1 MFAKA
6 RVVRGM
12 LLLGVALGGVGGC
25 LLFSP
30 LDDLPATGGKS
41 AGGKNA
47 GGMSAGGMSSV
58 SGASSLGGA
67 AGGEGGAGA
76 AAGETN
82 SGHECETNL
91 ECFKKNSDQ
100 PSRCR
105 PSDHT
110 CVLLRSPTCTL
121 NYGEGHKD
129 PNAIYFGAFAPF
141 NPSAPGDSTVIWSQR
156 LALDELSGDNLGGLP
171 DPRRP
176 LVMIVCNNADDAVE
190 AGIAHLADELQVPA
204 MIANLQ
210 SGALRKAF
218 QDHPDIFYLNPV
230 TVTNAVATWDDDD
243 KIWSLL
249 GQPADLAPAY
259 AALVKLQE
267 QRWDPSKHPGEK
279 LKVALV
285 STNAAFD
292 GELASA
298 VEAALRFNDDTPA
311 VDNGANYLAVK
322 IDADDPRLGDHSQE
336 IIDFGPDVIL
346 SAASGLF
353 SMNEG
358 LLETIELD
366 WDGDQTDKPRPFYV
380 LSPYNT
386 GDLSN
391 IAQLMSSFIVGQT
404 DLNPERRFVGVS
416 VAGARDNKLQKAYE
430 DRLRPM
436 FPNAE
441 PDSANYYDAMYFL
454 AYAMYGAGTDAPL
467 SGASIARGMRRL
479 LDGDASYP
487 VGPTRIKSTFDAL
500 GAGSNVHVLST
511 LGPPDFDAETG
522 VRPVEAS
529 VLCFDNMGS
538 YVVPHRNVLRYDRDL
553 GALTGTF
560 PCFSGFFE

>member
-6 RVVRGM
+6 RVVRVL
-12 LLLGVALGGVGGC
+12 LLLGVALGGVAGC
-25 LLFSP
+25 LLVSP
-30 LDDLPATGGKS
+30 LDGLPAAGGKDAGGKS
-41 AGGKNA
+41 AGGK
-47 GGMSAGGMSSV
+47 SAGGTSAASS
-58 SGASSLGGA
+58 GDSLGGA
-67 AGGEGGAGA
+67 VAGEAGAGA
-76 AAGETN
+76 SAGESS
-82 SGHECETNL
+82 SGRECETNL
-91 ECFKKNSDQ
+91 ECFKKKTDQ
-100 PSRCR
+100 PARCR

-121 NYGEGHKD
+121 NYGDGYKD

-141 NPSAPGDSTVIWSQR
+141 NPNAPGDSTVIWSQR

-190 AGIAHLADELQVPA
+190 EGVAHLADELQVPA

-210 SGALRKAF
+210 PGALRKAY
-218 QDHPDIFYLNPV
+218 QDHPDIFYLTPV
-230 TVTNAVATWDDDD
+230 TVTNVVATWDDDD
-243 KIWSLL
+243 KIWGLL

-267 QRWDPSKHPGEK
+267 KRWDPAQHPGEK

-298 VEAALRFNDDTPA
+298 VEAVLRFNDDTLA
-311 VDNGANYLAVK
+311 LDNGANYLNVK
-322 IDADDPRLGDHSQE
+322 LDADDPQLDEHSRD
-336 IIDFGPDVIL
+336 IIAFRPDVIL

-353 SMNEG
+353 SMDKG
-358 LLETIELD
+358 LLETIEVN
-366 WDGDQTDKPRPFYV
+366 WDGDQTDIPRPFYV

-391 IAQLMSSFIVGQT
+391 IAQLMGSFIKGKT
-404 DLNPERRFVGVS
+404 DLNPELRFVGVS
-416 VAGARDNKLQKAYE
+416 VADARDNKLQKAYE
-430 DRLRPM
+430 DRLRPL
-436 FPNAE
+436 FPDAE

-467 SGASIARGMRRL
+467 SGASIAKGMRRL
-479 LDGDASYP
+479 LDGDTSYAI
-487 VGPTRIKSTFDAL
+487 GPKLIQSTFGAL

-511 LGPPDFDAETG
+511 LGPPDFDAKTG

-529 VLCFDNMGS
+529 VLCFDNMGT

-553 GALTGTF
+553 GALTGIF

>member
-6 RVVRGM
+6 RVSRF
-12 LLLGVALGGVGGC
+12 LLLLAIALGGVAGC
-25 LLFSP
+25 LLVSP
-30 LDDLPATGGKS
+30 LDELPGG
-41 AGGKNA
+41 GGTNA
-47 GGMSAGGMSSV
+47 GGNGPGGEHAGGMPSDSS
-58 SGASSLGGA
+58 GSSFG
-67 AGGEGGAGA
+67 GA
-76 AAGETN
+76 AAGEAGDGGTAGE
-82 SGHECETNL
+82 SSSVRECETNL
-91 ECFKKNSDQ
+91 ECFKKNDEQ

-110 CVLLRSPTCTL
+110 CVKLRSPTCTL

-141 NPSAPGDSTVIWSQR
+141 SPSAPGDSTVIWSQR
-156 LALDELSGDNLGGLP
+156 LALDELSGNNLGGLP

-176 LVMIVCNNADDAVE
+176 LVMIVCNNGDDAVE
-190 AGIAHLADELQVPA
+190 EGIAHLADELQVPA

-210 SGALRKAF
+210 PGTLRKAY
-218 QDHPDIFYLNPV
+218 QDHPDIFYLSPV
-230 TVTNAVATWDDDD
+230 TVTNVVATWDDDD
-243 KIWSLL
+243 KIWGLL

-259 AALVKLQE
+259 AALLKLQE
-267 QRWDPSKHPGEK
+267 KRWAAQHPGEK

-298 VEAALRFNDDTPA
+298 VEAVVRFNDDTLA
-311 VDNGANYLAVK
+311 LENGANYLAVK
-322 IDADDPRLGDHSQE
+322 LDVNEPRLDDHTQE
-336 IIDFGPDVIL
+336 IIDFAPDVIL

-353 SMNEG
+353 SMHNG
-358 LLETIELD
+358 LLETIELG
-366 WDGDQTDKPRPFYV
+366 WDAEQTDVPRPFYV

-391 IAQLMSSFIVGQT
+391 IAKLMGSFIKSAT
-404 DLNPERRFVGVS
+404 DPNPELRFVGVS
-416 VAGARDNKLQKAYE
+416 VADARDNKLQKAYE

-454 AYAMYGAGTDAPL
+454 AYAMYAAGTDGPL
-467 SGASIARGMRRL
+467 SGSSIAKGMRRL
-479 LDGDASYP
+479 LDGDTSYAI
-487 VGPTRIKSTFDAL
+487 GPKLIQSTFGAL

-511 LGPPDFDAETG
+511 LGPPDFDPATG

-529 VLCFDNMGS
+529 VLCFDNLGT
-538 YVVPHRNVLRYDRDL
+538 YVVPHRNVLRYDRDV
-553 GALTGTF
+553 GALAGTF